1 MQRISGVITFLL
13 CSSAIGWAQQGEYI
27 LPAGTLMGCT
37 LDEPNFSSQTA
48 ERGDPVLCHVNS
60 LESFGRPLVPQGAYL
75 SARLEDYRD
84 PGHFFGKGWLQL
96 EFTSLALPGGIFPL
110 NAKVISA
117 GRYRVDGQGKIHGH
131 GHPVRDA
138 VEWTIPVLWPVK
150 VLTLPARGPRP
161 TLKGE
166 TRVQLRV
173 MEDTAI
179 PASATTNLE
188 GLKSRS
194 SLQRPFSDAPVFTQ
208 PSASP
213 AVSRSPLTVI
223 AFRGGSTYLVADYWV
238 DRGYLTYTT
247 GRDWPQVVPLGTV
260 DMRRTQQI
268 NAERG
273 VPFVLI
279 SKDR

>member
-1 MQRISGVITFLL
+1 MRRISFAITFLL
-13 CSSAIGWAQQGEYI
+13 GSSAIGWAQQDEYI

-75 SARLEDYRD
+75 SAKLEDYRD
-84 PGHFFGKGWLQL
+84 PGHFVGKGWLQL

-110 NAKVISA
+110 NAKVISVA
-117 GRYRVDGQGKIHGH
+117 HFRVDGQGRIHGH

-138 VEWTIPVLWPVK
+138 VEWTIPVLWPIK

-166 TRVQLRV
+166 TRVELRV
-173 MEDTAI
+173 MEDMAI
-179 PASATTNLE
+179 PASATTNID
-188 GLKSRS
+188 GLRSRS
-194 SLQRPFSDAPVFTQ
+194 SLRQPPGGPSILSRPST
-208 PSASP
+208 SP
-213 AVSRSPLTVI
+213 AVARTPLTVI
-223 AFRGGSTYLVADYWV
+223 VLRGGGTYLVADYWV
-238 DRGYLTYTT
+238 DRGYLNYTT
-247 GRDWPQVVPLGTV
+247 GNGWPQVVPLGTL

-273 VPFVLI
+273 VVFTLTTGN
-279 SKDR
+279 R

>member
-1 MQRISGVITFLL
+1 MRRISFAITFLL
-13 CSSAIGWAQQGEYI
+13 GSSVIGWAQQDEYI

-75 SARLEDYRD
+75 SAKLEDYRD
-84 PGHFFGKGWLQL
+84 PGHFVGKGWLQL

-110 NAKVISA
+110 NAKVISV
-117 GRYRVDGQGKIHGH
+117 GHYRVDGQGKIHGH

-166 TRVQLRV
+166 TRVELRV
-173 MEDTAI
+173 MEDMAI

-194 SLQRPFSDAPVFTQ
+194 SIRRPLGDAPVFSR
-208 PSASP
+208 PSTSP
-213 AVSRSPLTVI
+213 AVARTPLTLIVL
-223 AFRGGSTYLVADYWV
+223 RSGSTYLASDYWV
-238 DRGYLTYTT
+238 DRGYLAYTT
-247 GRDWPQVVPLGTV
+247 GSGSLQAVPLDV
-260 DMRRTQQI
+260 LDVPMTQKI

-273 VPFVLI
+273 VSFILA
-279 SKDR
+279 SRNR

>member
-1 MQRISGVITFLL
+1 MRRNSFATTFLL
-13 CSSAIGWAQQGEYI
+13 GFSVIGWAQQDEYI

-75 SARLEDYRD
+75 SARLEEYRD

-117 GRYRVDGQGKIHGH
+117 GRYRVDGEGKVHGR

-138 VEWTIPVLWPVK
+138 VEWTIPVLWPIK

-161 TLKGE
+161 TFKGE
-166 TRVQLRV
+166 TRIQLRI

-194 SLQRPFSDAPVFTQ
+194 SLRRPLGDAPAFSR
-208 PSASP
+208 PSTP
-213 AVSRSPLTVI
+213 AVASSPLTVI
-223 AFRGGSTYLVADYWV
+223 VLRGGSTYLVADYWV
-238 DRGYLTYTT
+238 ERGYLNYTT
-247 GRDWPQVVPLGTV
+247 GSGWPQVVPLATI

-273 VPFVLI
+273 VSFILT
-279 SKDR
+279 SRNR